1 MTEEELDRNRINH
14 PIPFDM
20 NMYLLN
26 QSQCSQKNIKSI
38 KYYPV
43 ITDSYMSNGLYTVI
57 DGNHQLEMLLREQDL
72 IELKCI
78 PFYKLKQECYFSY
91 LFHHFMNEMHIISAD
106 PQYLLNQYPL
116 QETIRI

>member
-1 MTEEELDRNRINH
+1 MTEEKLDRNRINH

-72 IELKCI
+72 IELKYI
-78 PFYKLKQECYFSY
+78 PFYKLKQECYG
-91 LFHHFMNEMHIISAD
+91 
-106 PQYLLNQYPL
+106 
-116 QETIRI
+116 